1 MDACHRARVQSLDEE
16 SPYARDERRRASMNR
31 PDSAA
36 IGEVPAIVTVSQ
48 SSHPGGRAVRIARQR
63 REQSRA

>member
-16 SPYARDERRRASMNR
+16 STYARNERRRASMNR

-36 IGEVPAIVTVSQ
+36 VGEVAAIVTLSQ
-48 SSHPGGRAVRIARQR
+48 SSHP
-63 REQSRA
+63 